1 MIVSILRTGW
11 MRVRDNLRLVVL
23 AWGINL
29 AMALVV
35 AVPFLN
41 ELESYL
47 APTARDEEILLR
59 LDENWLTT
67 FHEDLRSSPYAR
79 LLDQSTLGAAP
90 FIHHLDGM
98 LSGRVIASI
107 ADFVWDSVT
116 GLEFATRHL
125 SLLVVLA
132 LVYGLSGMLL
142 SGGFLSAYA
151 SAQRVTVAEFIAD
164 GARFFGRMFRVALI
178 GFVLLYLVLGI
189 LGPLLRYEIAS
200 STSGDASEWTA
211 YVLYL
216 VMNAALLTPFWLITL
231 VLDYTRVRI
240 VLEERGSV
248 LGAFGAGIAFV
259 VRNWRYTLT
268 VSLALGAMTVMLML
282 AYGFLAET
290 VTVTSATM
298 LIVLV
303 LAQQAYMFASSAVR
317 AGMYACE
324 VEVFRAL
331 IPDEE
336 GMHPQV

>member
-11 MRVRDNLRLVVL
+11 MRVRDNLRLVAL

-35 AVPFLN
+35 ALPFLN

-47 APTARDEEILLR
+47 APTVRDEEILLR
-59 LDENWLTT
+59 LDENWLAT

-79 LLDQSTLGAAP
+79 LLDHSVLGAAP

-98 LSGRVIASI
+98 LSGRVISSI

-142 SGGFLSAYA
+142 SGGFLGAYA
-151 SAQRVTVAEFIAD
+151 SAQRVTIAEFIAD
-164 GARFFGRMFRVALI
+164 GARFFGRMFRVALV
-178 GFVLLYLVLGI
+178 GFVLLYVVLGI
-189 LGPLLRYEIAS
+189 VGPLLRHEIAS

-211 YVLYL
+211 YLLYL
-216 VMNAALLTPFWLITL
+216 ATNAVLLMLFWLITL
-231 VLDYTRVRI
+231 ALDYTRVRI
-240 VLEERGSV
+240 VLEDRGSV
-248 LGAFGAGIAFV
+248 LGAFGSGLAFV
-259 VRNWRYTLT
+259 VRNWKHTLS
-268 VSLALGAMTVMLML
+268 VSLALVAVTVMLMVVFGL
-282 AYGFLAET
+282 LAET
-290 VTVTSATM
+290 LTVRSAPM

-303 LAQQAYMFASSAVR
+303 LAQQAYMFARSVVR
-317 AGMYACE
+317 AGTYACE
-324 VEVFRAL
+324 VEVFRA
-331 IPDEE
+331 
-336 GMHPQV
+336 V